1 MGILNKNIIEQIKN
15 VLIVVLIFTTILL
28 LYFLWGN
35 ESIEYFIFNDED
47 NISEINCTEVIL
59 PTEVV
64 FGLGNEDYV
73 VVSKGREKVW
83 EEYIL
88 KTFTKF
94 SSNASVLVE
103 EISENKYKQ
112 VMEYPSIIA
121 GFEYSMPFQEFCE
134 MYEINQPQGYD
145 GISNITQ
152 IAFSKG
158 SSESAFIHDEPKD
171 KYYRL
176 VGNAKLSLFEEI
188 EASLANVDIS
198 TYYTLQT
205 FLGEESKNQTLIPV
219 DMPQGLVTI
228 PYQLDLGSQE
238 DMVIGD
244 MAKDYFGETFDFVR
258 KIEEANGTT
267 IYMYGYGQKVL
278 IINPNDGSIEYKEDI
293 KIPEM
298 SQVSVFEALQS
309 ALNFISSH
317 GGFETIQGQ
326 NIKPYLES
334 VSFIDDKKGGYRFVF
349 ALGIDGNKVF
359 YGNQMP
365 IIVEVVDGQVSYFRR
380 ELINIIDSDLN
391 TANDVDLT
399 AINMLAMNYTYM
411 ASALAEEGVIEKTQV
426 ATLLFED
433 IADKIDHLTTGYYK
447 SDLVIGDDGIVKSQ
461 NGQLIPVWIVEA
473 DGILFFFDLYTGSP
487 VGYSVKY

>member
-1 MGILNKNIIEQIKN
+1 MGIINKNIIEQIKN

-35 ESIEYFIFNDED
+35 ESIEYFMFNDSD
-47 NISEINCTEVIL
+47 NVSEISSPEVIL

-73 VVSKGREKVW
+73 VVSRGRENVW
-83 EEYIL
+83 NEYIL
-88 KTFTKF
+88 KTFKKF
-94 SSNASVLVE
+94 SANANVLVE
-103 EISENKYKQ
+103 EISESKYGQ

-121 GFEYSMPFQEFCE
+121 GFEYSMPFKEFCE
-134 MYEINQPQGYD
+134 TYEINQPQGYD
-145 GISNITQ
+145 GISHITQ

-158 SSESAFIHDEPKD
+158 SSESAFIHDGVKD

-188 EASLANVDIS
+188 EASLANVDIA

-219 DMPQGLVTI
+219 DMPRGLVPI

-238 DMVIGD
+238 EMVTAE

-278 IINPNDGSIEYKEDI
+278 IINPNDGSVEYKEDI
-293 KIPEM
+293 KLPEM

-317 GGFETIQGQ
+317 GGFETMQGQ

-334 VSFIDDKKGGYRFVF
+334 VSPIDDKKGGYRFVF
-349 ALGIDGNKVF
+349 ALGINGNKVF
-359 YGNQMP
+359 YGSQMP
-365 IIVEVVDGQVSYFRR
+365 MIVEVVDGQVSYFRR
-380 ELINIIDSDLN
+380 ELINVNDVDLSV
-391 TANDVDLT
+391 AKEVDLT
-399 AINMLAMNYTYM
+399 AINMLAMNYTYI
-411 ASALAEEGVIEKTQV
+411 ASALAEEGIIENTHGN
-426 ATLLFED
+426 TLLFED
-433 IADKIDHLTTGYYK
+433 VADKIDHLTTGYYK
-447 SDLVIGDDGIVKSQ
+447 SDITVGDDGIVKSQ

-473 DGILFFFDLYTGSP
+473 DGILFYFDLYTGAP
-487 VGYSVKY
+487 VGHSVKY